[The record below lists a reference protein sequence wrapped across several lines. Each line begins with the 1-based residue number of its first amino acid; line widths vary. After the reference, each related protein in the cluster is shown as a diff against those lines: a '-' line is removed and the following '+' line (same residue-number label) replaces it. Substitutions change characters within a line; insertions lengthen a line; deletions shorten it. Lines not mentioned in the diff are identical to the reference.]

1 MKSRF
6 LLLPLLVL
14 CLLGAANAAKLDEE
28 IEKVRREIEA
38 LEEMKIRKLDNLERT
53 EAARW
58 NARYRHNEEMK
69 LLQSRSRQLESRYGV
84 VANELNRK
92 QEDILLLKNALDDQ
106 RENLDDTEAAFEG
119 FTIQVRQVIQE
130 AAEKLDSDFPRRIA
144 ERTALYS
151 SLEEQG
157 RNDNPPLGA
166 MLRRFMEDREYRI
179 GIADDQK
186 LFTRAVLFNDGTERT
201 VWTLRLGTVFMV
213 DVDKNSDAIQGL
225 LRTGALQGARY
236 EWRSGLGDD
245 FREKVMR
252 LINAAREG
260 KAAPVPLEV
269 LQNGKV
275 GTARTDE
282 EQVDLWSRFQ
292 GWFQKGG
299 IIMYPLLFCALVAL
313 ILSLERF
320 LTLTWR
326 HHRYLR
332 SYRRIMPLLNE
343 GNWEKAAQYCAS
355 TCTGLTRAI
364 HEIVK
369 RRTGSREAAEQHVRQ
384 ILLSEV
390 PSLEKRLSIIST
402 LGATAPL
409 LGLLG
414 TVSGMIT
421 LFRVITETGTNDA
434 RILAGGISEALVT
447 TQTGLL
453 VAIPI
458 LLIHGYLTERLDDVL
473 SHYNE
478 TVLEVFNIVFNKGES
493 GG

>member
-6 LLLPLLVL
+6 LLRPLLVL

-28 IEKVRREIEA
+28 IAEARREIEA
-38 LEEMKIRKLDNLERT
+38 LEEMKIRKLDNLERA
-53 EAARW
+53 ESARW

-69 LLQSRSRQLESRYGV
+69 LLQSRARQLESRYGAL
-84 VANELNRK
+84 ANELNRK
-92 QEDILLLKNALDDQ
+92 QEDILLLKNALDDR
-106 RENLDDTEAAFEG
+106 RERFDDTRAAFDG
-119 FTIQVRQVIQE
+119 FTMQVRQVIE
-130 AAEKLDSDFPRRIA
+130 DAAERLESDFPRRIA

-157 RNDNPPLGA
+157 RRDNPPLGT

-179 GIADDQK
+179 GITDDQR
-186 LFTRAVLFNDGTERT
+186 LFTRAALFNDGTERT
-201 VWTLRLGTVFMV
+201 VWTLRLGTVFMA
-213 DVDKNSDAIQGL
+213 DVDKNSEAVQSL
-225 LRTGALQGARY
+225 VRTGSLRGARY
-236 EWRSGLGDD
+236 EWRGGLGEDY
-245 FREKVMR
+245 REKLMR
-252 LINAAREG
+252 VINAAREG
-260 KAAPVPLEV
+260 EAAPVPLEV

-275 GTARTDE
+275 GTARGAG
-282 EQVDLWSRFQ
+282 EQVDLWLRFQ

-299 IIMYPLLFCALVAL
+299 IIMYPLFFCALVAL

-320 LTLTWR
+320 FTLTWR

-343 GNWEKAAQYCAS
+343 GNWEKASLYCKS

-364 HEIVK
+364 QEIVK

-458 LLIHGYLTERLDDVL
+458 LLVHGYLTERLDDVL

-478 TVLEVFNIVFNKGES
+478 TVLEVFNIVFNRDQSEA
-493 GG
+493 